1 MCGRNT
7 LIKNIKILSE
17 EFHIDLS
24 DIEDFNPSYNI
35 APTHKAPILLKN
47 NKERIVKNM
56 RWGLIPSWAK
66 DLSIGSNMINAR
78 SESLLDKTSYQNLIN
93 QNRCIIFSDGYY
105 EWKNTNGNKQPY
117 YITSPDKKTLAMA
130 GLWTEW
136 QSNNNEIIYSFTI
149 ITTKAQSNLSMIHN
163 RMPVILEENNIEKWI
178 SCKENSVSSAQKL
191 LLVTNIDLDH
201 YRVSSFVNSVKNNT
215 QKCIEKII
223 PSETINIF

>member
-136 QSNNNEIIYSFTI
+136 QSNNSEIIYSFTI

-215 QKCIEKII
+215 QKCIEKIR

>member
-215 QKCIEKII
+215 QKCIEKIS